1 MVPRRWQFNPH
12 RGGRPVP
19 EIVRAATRAAVL
31 DHAARHFCGRYR
43 DVDVRFRAQFCYVG
57 AYLAPDAT
65 PAGPAPL
72 GTTPPQPDRAD
83 VMELCRLRFF
93 DRDRWSL
100 ALYSYAHER
109 YDPAVFGD
117 GELFGPAVDGFDLAA
132 HLYLP

>member
-12 RGGRPVP
+12 SGGRPVP
-19 EIVRAATRAAVL
+19 EIVRVTTRAAVL
-31 DHAARHFCGRYR
+31 DHAAQHFGGRYHEI
-43 DVDVRFRAQFCYVG
+43 DVRFRAQFCYVD
-57 AYLAPDAT
+57 AYLEPDAP

-72 GTTPPQPDRAD
+72 GTTPSAPDRAD

-109 YDPAVFGD
+109 YDPAVFGN
-117 GELFGPAVDGFDLAA
+117 GEPFGLAVEGFDLAA
-132 HLYLP
+132 SLYLS